1 MNLHRKKNEQVKK
14 SSLSFFII
22 GNIVLM
28 LMLTVLALN
37 IESMIVE
44 KILTEKLIES
54 YCETYPESARSEAL
68 EAIRHFEYTNDM
80 ELIADSYSNTF
91 LLFEI
96 LSIVLITAVFVTG
109 ILRRVTKELRS
120 FELALDNISYENVI
134 ETDIMETNDIKEF
147 DNICRSYNQMIQ
159 RLRESEQKRT
169 ALENER
175 RQMIA
180 DISHDLK
187 TPITV
192 IQGYARALKDDIA
205 DEEAKKKYYEAIYR
219 KTESVAELINT
230 FHEYSKLDHPQFD
243 FNMKV
248 GDLCEYL
255 RGYLAMKYEDLD
267 LAGFELDAQLPEKTI
282 MYSFDHKQF
291 KRVFENLITNSYK
304 HNDPG
309 TVIYA
314 DMSENDYNII
324 IHIGDNGKGIPED
337 IRESIFEPFVVGN
350 KSRTGVKG
358 SGLGLAISKRIV
370 EAHGGSIKLI
380 DPDDCKWKTLY
391 EIVLSKNT
399 GK

>member
-1 MNLHRKKNEQVKK
+1 MFLHRKKNNQVKK

-28 LMLTVLALN
+28 LMLTVLSIN
-37 IESMIVE
+37 IESY
-44 KILTEKLIES
+44 ILSKFMMNKLVAS
-54 YCETYPESARSEAL
+54 YCTTYPEATTEQAL
-68 EAIRHFEYTNDM
+68 EAIEHFDYTTEM
-80 ELIADSYSNTF
+80 EDISLSYSSSF
-91 LLFEI
+91 LIFEI
-96 LSIVLITAVFVTG
+96 TSIVIITAVFVTG

-134 ETDIMETNDIKEF
+134 ETDIMDTNDIKEF

-192 IQGYARALKDDIA
+192 IQGYARALNDDIA

-243 FNMKV
+243 FNMKE

-267 LAGFELDAQLPEKTI
+267 LAGFELEADLPDKTI

-309 TVIYA
+309 TTIYA
-314 DMSENDYNII
+314 DMTENDDIII
-324 IHIGDNGKGIPED
+324 IHIGDNGKGIPEEL
-337 IRESIFEPFVVGN
+337 RKSIFEPFVVGN

-370 EAHGGSIKLI
+370 EAHGGTIKLI
-380 DPDDCKWKTLY
+380 DPDDSRWKTMY
-391 EIVLSKNT
+391 RIVLPKYD
-399 GK
+399 KK